1 MSRMSDRAKKVGLAL
16 VTPAA
21 ALLAVA
27 GCSLTTGSSAQPT
40 VAHIVVDGTA
50 PSGSLELVVSTNFY
64 ETQDTTTGS
73 INQVFNSADTL
84 SIDLPYDDHVQ
95 LVDQGKIAVHLKNVS
110 ASDVTVHMQVGLDN
124 GQGYDHQSTLSQ
136 GQELVYVYVFT
147 PSAFG

>member
-1 MSRMSDRAKKVGLAL
+1 MRFGLAL
-16 VTPAA
+16 AAPAA
-21 ALLAVA
+21 ALLALA

-64 ETQDTTTGS
+64 EVQDTVTGV
-73 INQVFNSADTL
+73 IRQVFNSADTL
-84 SIDLPYDDHVQ
+84 SITLPYDDHVQ
-95 LVDQGKIAVHLKNVS
+95 LGDPSKIAVHLKNVS

-124 GQGYDHQSTLSQ
+124 GQGYDHQATLPQ

-147 PSAFG
+147 PSVFG